1 MDELAENN
9 LALRREI
16 AQLKE
21 YQEENSKAM
30 DNTLKRE
37 SEARK
42 KEIARLQTQQTKAST
57 KEDLDTKRL
66 KEQVSELD
74 RKHTQLQL
82 NLEKEMQKQKE
93 DTMIMRLHMGLLPFE
108 IEMPN
113 FSQHKHNSDQWH
125 SHPFYTHPQ
134 GYKTRLWVDA
144 NGSDAGK
151 GTHVSVFLYLMRG
164 EFDDHLK
171 WPFRGNI
178 TIELLDQEGQEKHM
192 KILSYT
198 SASDSCAGRVISREM
213 SDGWGFAR
221 FIKHTQLVHKYVKND
236 CLRFRVSY
244 SN

>member
-93 DTMIMRLHMGLLPFE
+93 DTMIMRLHMVC
-108 IEMPN
+108 MV
-113 FSQHKHNSDQWH
+113 H
-125 SHPFYTHPQ
+125 S
-134 GYKTRLWVDA
+134 
-144 NGSDAGK
+144 
-151 GTHVSVFLYLMRG
+151 
-164 EFDDHLK
+164 
-171 WPFRGNI
+171 
-178 TIELLDQEGQEKHM
+178 
-192 KILSYT
+192 
-198 SASDSCAGRVISREM
+198 
-213 SDGWGFAR
+213 
-221 FIKHTQLVHKYVKND
+221 
-236 CLRFRVSY
+236 
-244 SN
+244 